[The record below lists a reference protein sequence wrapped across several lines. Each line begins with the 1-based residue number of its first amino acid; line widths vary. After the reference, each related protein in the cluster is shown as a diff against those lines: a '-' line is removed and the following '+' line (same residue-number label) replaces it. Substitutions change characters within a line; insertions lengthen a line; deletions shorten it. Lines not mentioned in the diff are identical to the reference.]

1 MFMNLSLC
9 VSTNIIVTNTAW
21 KEFFLVRIFQYLEF
35 NLRIQS
41 EYGKIRTRKTL
52 YLDSFHTVQ

>member
-1 MFMNLSLC
+1 MFMNLRLC

-21 KEFFLVRIFQYLEF
+21 KEFFLVRIFQYLEL